1 MEACS
6 IDYSNLFSDL
16 YSQTSFE
23 DTFRTIIL
31 VYAVYI
37 LQTIQIILLTKDGFL
52 QFLIDFGNLAAFLEA
67 KTIWL
72 SLFIIQSL
80 GVCDM
85 LRICT
90 NI

>member
-52 QFLIDFGNLAAFLEA
+52 QFVIDFGNLAAFLEA

-85 LRICT
+85 LRVCT

>member
-52 QFLIDFGNLAAFLEA
+52 QFVIDFGNLAAFLEA
-67 KTIWL
+67 KTI
-72 SLFIIQSL
+72 
-80 GVCDM
+80 
-85 LRICT
+85 
-90 NI
+90 